1 MRAWR
6 WQDLAVGVAGLAVLV
21 ASLTPWYVSGWAGPG
36 PDDYHTSTANAWQS
50 STWWSAGVLIA
61 LLATGWRLL
70 THRLPWLPP
79 LGALLGLGVV
89 VWIWSRIGP
98 MPTTL
103 GWAASGPDS
112 RPDSGYGVVRDE
124 LFRLHEPGRDLDTG
138 WGLYFGVAVLGLLT
152 LLLVV
157 PRRPTPPPGAAPLRR
172 VPPTALH

>member
-21 ASLTPWYVSGWAGPG
+21 SSLTPWYVSGWAGPG

-50 STWWSAGVLIA
+50 STWWSVGVLIA

-79 LGALLGLGVV
+79 LGALLGLGDV

-98 MPTTL
+98 IPTTR
-103 GWAASGPDS
+103 GWAASGPNV
-112 RPDSGYGVVRDE
+112 GYGVVRDE

-138 WGLYFGVAVLGLLT
+138 WGLYLGVAVLGLLT

-157 PRRPTPPPGAAPLRR
+157 SHRPTPPPPGTPPLRR
-172 VPPTALH
+172 VPPAPLH